1 MTRIETFE
9 KMKVK
14 EIIHR
19 QEDKVIF
26 YICLGVAIALLA
38 TSFFLPPTGVIDPS
52 ILKAVAELLGFAALA
67 IVGKNLAMGK
77 EVTFH
82 HGQTEVTIG
91 EDDEEK

>member
-1 MTRIETFE
+1 
-9 KMKVK
+9 MKD
-14 EIIHR
+14 IIKK

-26 YICLGVAIALLA
+26 YICLGVAVALLA

-77 EVTFH
+77 DVTFH

-91 EDDEEK
+91 DNDNE